1 MWRDDKKRNK
11 LREINKKIILEIK
24 IEVERNGKI
33 VEIEVIIMI
42 GKRIDEMIERRNER
56 LKKINEMRSKFNGRK
71 KEVWEEIERIEV
83 EILIM

>member
-1 MWRDDKKRNK
+1 M
-11 LREINKKIILEIK
+11 REINKKIILEIK

-71 KEVWEEIERIEV
+71 KEV
-83 EILIM
+83 